1 MNYYHHHVSHDHNGE
16 IPYSSMK
23 SQKNY
28 IIVNYSLTK
37 EIELFRDEYMQM
49 LKRYGFPMPCVEMQ
63 IERETIPF
71 AWGYGEAKNLCEW
84 TFGNHLIRCLF
95 VGEMML
101 LRTRLEN
108 KYKACP
114 WIVCT
119 ERIETLLRFGFP
131 QGFLVQRIEKHDV
144 PHSSGGEYVI
154 DTQIF
159 QEKVETLLEYNLKR
173 IANLKRNANSPDLY
187 SINELYNLYKEVE
200 AQSIVVNKEAL
211 RTQSSIDQ
219 EFITDILNRKFALQD
234 V

>member
-1 MNYYHHHVSHDHNGE
+1 M
-16 IPYSSMK
+16 
-23 SQKNY
+23 
-28 IIVNYSLTK
+28 
-37 EIELFRDEYMQM
+37 
-49 LKRYGFPMPCVEMQ
+49 
-63 IERETIPF
+63 
-71 AWGYGEAKNLCEW
+71 
-84 TFGNHLIRCLF
+84 
-95 VGEMML
+95 
-101 LRTRLEN
+101 
-108 KYKACP
+108 
-114 WIVCT
+114 
-119 ERIETLLRFGFP
+119 
-131 QGFLVQRIEKHDV
+131 
-144 PHSSGGEYVI
+144 I